1 MPSPNIVDVLY
12 PRSIAVIGASKDPT
26 KRGFRSIERLIK
38 DGYTGTI
45 YPVNPREPEILG
57 LKCYRSIDDVPATVD
72 LALVCT
78 PAKTLPDLMQR
89 LSSLGVKG
97 AVVLAGGFAEAD
109 EEGKALQDEMVA
121 IARRGGVRIIG
132 PNTSGIFNTHNA
144 CNIVGF
150 SNLRKG
156 HIGLLSQSG
165 NMALALVTE
174 AEAQGSVG
182 LSTYIGIGNESD
194 VRFDEYLDYFALDP
208 NTRVLIVYVEGIK
221 DGPRFLSALRRLTA
235 TKPVVIY
242 KSGRSEAGR
251 SSAKSHTGALAGN
264 YFVSQQVLKQAGA
277 ILAERSDE
285 ILPIAQALECS
296 PSLRGRRIAVLA
308 DGGGHATIAAD
319 ALSHRNFSLATLS
332 AQTTEKLAS
341 ILPPAASLGNP
352 VDVAGGTDADPSV
365 FAACTKALLEDP
377 NVDGLLI
384 TGLFGGYAVRFASSL
399 LEIEL
404 ATTDAIGELAK
415 QSAKPVLIHSLYSAL
430 QSHQKPRPLSR
441 MQEIGVP
448 VYASLD
454 HAIRALEALAEF
466 EEVRRKASSPA
477 FDFGVR
483 RQDVFD
489 TVLANCRT
497 EKRKIVLEHEGR
509 AILEAAGA
517 PVAPAYMAH
526 NEKEAVNAFEMLGLQ
541 PVAMKVVSKDIV
553 HKTEAG
559 GVQLA
564 IGSAG
569 AVRSAYNLIL
579 DNARKYSADAA
590 VQGVLVAAMAPK
602 GGLEVIIGVTTDST
616 FGKVVMFGLGGTL
629 VETLRDV
636 VFRSLPIDEA
646 DAFGMLE
653 EIKGRA
659 LLDGVR
665 GAGPVDR
672 RALVDLMLRVSDLA
686 MSYSEIEEIDLNPTI
701 VYPKGLSVID
711 VRMILN

>member
-1 MPSPNIVDVLY
+1 MPGPNIVDILY
-12 PRSIAVIGASKDPT
+12 PRAIAVIGASKDPT

-45 YPVNPREPEILG
+45 YPVNPRESEILG
-57 LKCYRSIDDVPATVD
+57 LKCYPSIDDVPGAVD

-89 LSSLGVKG
+89 LSSRGTKG
-97 AVVLAGGFAEAD
+97 AVVLAGGFAEAND
-109 EEGKALQDEMVA
+109 EGKVLQDEMVK
-121 IARRGGVRIIG
+121 IAHRGGVRIIG

-174 AEAQGSVG
+174 AEAQGSIG
-182 LSTYIGIGNESD
+182 FSTYIGIGNESD

-251 SSAKSHTGALAGN
+251 TSAKSHTGALAGN

-277 ILAERSDE
+277 IMADRSDE
-285 ILPIAQALECS
+285 ILPIAQALESS
-296 PSLRGRRIAVLA
+296 PSLKGRRIAVLA

-319 ALSHRNFSLATLS
+319 ALSQKHLSLATLS
-332 AQTTEKLAS
+332 AQTIEKLAKL
-341 ILPPAASLGNP
+341 LPPAASLGNP
-352 VDVAGGTDADPSV
+352 VDVAGGTDADPYV
-365 FAACTKALLEDP
+365 FAACAKALLEDP

-384 TGLFGGYAVRFASSL
+384 TGLFGGYGVRFAASL
-399 LEIEL
+399 SQIEL
-404 ATTDAIGELAK
+404 ATTEAIAELAR
-415 QSAKPVLIHSLYSAL
+415 QSAKPVLIHSLYAAL
-430 QSHQKPRPLSR
+430 QGSEMPLPLSR
-441 MQEIGVP
+441 MQDVGVP

-454 HAIRALEALAEF
+454 HAIRAFAALAQF
-466 EEVRRKASSPA
+466 EEVRRKESALA
-477 FDFGVR
+477 FEFGRR
-483 RQDVFD
+483 RQRVFE
-489 TVLANCRT
+489 TVLANCRA
-497 EKRKIVLEHEGR
+497 ERRKVVLEHEGR
-509 AILEAAGA
+509 AILDAAGV
-517 PVAPAYMAH
+517 PMAPAHMTYS
-526 NEKEAVNAFEMLGLQ
+526 EKDAAAAFEKLGSQ

-564 IGSAG
+564 IGSTDAT
-569 AVRSAYNLIL
+569 RSAYRVIQE
-579 DNARKYSADAA
+579 NARKYSAEAD
-590 VQGVLVAAMAPK
+590 VRGVLVTAMAPQ
-602 GGLEVIIGVTTDST
+602 GGLEIIIGVTNDPT
-616 FGKVVMFGLGGTL
+616 FGKVMMFGLGGTL

-636 VFRSLPIDEA
+636 VFRSLPISEA
-646 DAFGMLE
+646 DACGMLE
-653 EIKGRA
+653 EIRGRA

-665 GAGPVDR
+665 GAAAVDR

-686 MSYSEIEEIDLNPTI
+686 ASHPEIEEIDLNPTI
-701 VYPKGLSVID
+701 VYREGLSVID

>member
-1 MPSPNIVDVLY
+1 VPSPNIVDVLY
-12 PRSIAVIGASKDPT
+12 PNSIAVIGASKDPT

-38 DGYTGTI
+38 DGYTGKI

-57 LKCYRSIDDVPATVD
+57 LKCYPSIDDVPGAVD

-78 PAKTLPDLMQR
+78 PAKTLPDLMQK
-89 LSSLGVKG
+89 LSSRGDKG
-97 AVVLAGGFAEAD
+97 AVVLAGGFAEAND
-109 EEGKALQDEMVA
+109 EGKALQDEMVR

-174 AEAQGSVG
+174 AEAQGSIG

-235 TKPVVIY
+235 KKPVVIY

-251 SSAKSHTGALAGN
+251 TSAKSHTGALAGN
-264 YFVSQQVLKQAGA
+264 YYVSQQVLKQAGA
-277 ILAERSDE
+277 ILADRSDE
-285 ILPIAQALECS
+285 ILPIAQALGSS
-296 PSLRGRRIAVLA
+296 PSLKGRRIAVLA

-319 ALSHRNFSLATLS
+319 ALSQKSLSLATLS
-332 AQTTEKLAS
+332 AQTTEKLAQL
-341 ILPPAASLGNP
+341 LPPAASLGNP

-365 FAACTKALLEDP
+365 FAACAKTLLEDS

-384 TGLFGGYAVRFASSL
+384 TGLFGGYGVRFAASL
-399 LEIEL
+399 SEIEL
-404 ATTDAIGELAK
+404 ATTEAIGELAK
-415 QSAKPVLIHSLYSAL
+415 QSAKPVLIHSLYAAL
-430 QSHQKPRPLSR
+430 QGSEMPRPLSL
-441 MQEIGVP
+441 MQDIGVP

-454 HAIRALEALAEF
+454 HAIRAFAALAEF
-466 EEVRRKASSPA
+466 GDVRRRKPSVAHEFAPTH
-477 FDFGVR
+477 
-483 RQDVFD
+483 QTVFD
-489 TVLANCRT
+489 TVLTNCRT

-517 PVAPAYMAH
+517 PMNPSYLASSEKDAVA
-526 NEKEAVNAFEMLGLQ
+526 AFEKLGSQ

-564 IGSAG
+564 IGSTDA
-569 AVRSAYNLIL
+569 ARSAYRLIQK
-579 DNARKYSADAA
+579 NSRKYSAEAD
-590 VQGVLVAAMAPK
+590 VRGVLVTAMAPK
-602 GGLEVIIGVTTDST
+602 GGLEVIIGVTNDPT
-616 FGKVVMFGLGGTL
+616 FGKVMMFGLGGTL

-636 VFRSLPIDEA
+636 VFRSLPISA
-646 DAFGMLE
+646 TDASGMLE
-653 EIKGRA
+653 EIKGRP

-665 GAGPVDR
+665 GAAPVDR
-672 RALVDLMLRVSDLA
+672 HALVDLMLRVSDLA
-686 MSYSEIEEIDLNPTI
+686 ASHPEIEEIDLNPTI